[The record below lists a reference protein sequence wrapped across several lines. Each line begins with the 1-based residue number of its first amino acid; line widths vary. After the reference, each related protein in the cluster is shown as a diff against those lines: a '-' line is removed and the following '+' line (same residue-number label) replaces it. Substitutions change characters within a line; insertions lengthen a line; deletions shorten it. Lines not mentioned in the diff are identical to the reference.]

1 MVSNKDI
8 NWIHDMIQE
17 RYEDAKGVEK
27 SILGEVLGLF
37 EAAPEFQIVM
47 TLNDATD
54 EEIRNLLAGMRHEC
68 IIMPGGT
75 ELSMELVEP
84 EQKWIPVSE
93 RLPDKEL
100 WEYQKKYNQDN
111 MEVLVMIKGAK
122 EPTTLYYGD
131 DGDFNDDEGN
141 SWLVT
146 HWMPLPEPPK
156 DVTDINVGNKKE
168 G

>member
-1 MVSNKDI
+1 MVDKLLTLITQKQDCGLTHNGCKQSLVTFNEELAEHLI
-8 NWIHDMIQE
+8 ANGVTIQ
-17 RYEDAKGVEK
+17 
-27 SILGEVLGLF
+27 
-37 EAAPEFQIVM
+37 QW
-47 TLNDATD
+47 T
-54 EEIRNLLAGMRHEC
+54 
-68 IIMPGGT
+68 
-75 ELSMELVEP
+75 
-84 EQKWIPVSE
+84 PVTE

-146 HWMPLPEPPK
+146 HWMPLPETPK
-156 DVTDINVGNKKE
+156 EVQT
-168 G
+168 